1 MRAQILS
8 VLKLVAK
15 FAFAFGILWYM
26 VAKGKLDLNVVR
38 RGFSHVDDLV
48 GAAALV
54 LMALAFS
61 LYRWKL
67 LLRGQNID
75 LSTSQAVRYGMIG
88 SFFNTTMPGAVSGD
102 LIKAW
107 YVISDF
113 RGRHKTPILTSILLD
128 RVLGVFGLVVVAVS
142 PVLLF
147 GPRVWAIADL
157 HKVIV
162 PLLGL
167 FGGVVGFFAYV
178 MLSAWGP
185 LAHLRRRLS
194 PLEGNRVAH
203 ALLQA
208 YDSWTGYRTRPG
220 ILAATL
226 TLSVANFLCM
236 TGVALLC
243 GHAIGETHL
252 STLHYFL
259 LVPLGLLATAIPV
272 APAGLGVGHAAFNW
286 LFLLAGSPNGPE
298 LFTMMVTIQILFNLM
313 GVVFYLTAPK
323 VVPEAAVQA

>member
-1 MRAQILS
+1 MRAQIFSL
-8 VLKLVAK
+8 LKLVAK

-26 VAKGKLDLNVVR
+26 VAKGKLDLDVVR
-38 RGFSHVDDLV
+38 RGFSHLDDLA

-54 LMALAFS
+54 LLALVFS

-67 LLRGQNID
+67 LLLGQNVE
-75 LSTSQAVRYGMIG
+75 LTAGQAIRYGMIG
-88 SFFNTTMPGAVSGD
+88 AFFNTTMPGAVSGD

-128 RVLGVFGLVVVAVS
+128 RVLGVFGLVIVAAS
-142 PVLLF
+142 PILLF
-147 GPRVWAIADL
+147 GPAVWAIAGL

-162 PLLGL
+162 PVLAL
-167 FGGVVGFFAYV
+167 FAGVVGFFVYV
-178 MLSAWGP
+178 LLSAWGP
-185 LAHLRRRLS
+185 LAYLRQRAAA
-194 PLEGNRVAH
+194 LEGNRVART
-203 ALLQA
+203 LLQA

-226 TLSVANFLCM
+226 ALSVGNFLCM

-252 STLHYFL
+252 STLNYFL
-259 LVPLGLLATAIPV
+259 LVPIGLLATAIPV

-298 LFTMMVTIQILFNLM
+298 LFTMMVTIQILFNLS
-313 GVVFYLTAPK
+313 GVVFYLSAPK
-323 VVPEAAVQA
+323 IPQAAVQP

>member
-1 MRAQILS
+1 MRARMIS
-8 VLKLVAK
+8 TFKLVAK

-26 VAKGKLDLNVVR
+26 VAKGKLDLSVVR
-38 RGFSHVDDLV
+38 RGFSHLDDLA

-54 LMALAFS
+54 LLALAFS

-67 LLRGQNID
+67 LLRGQGVE
-75 LSTSQAVRYGMIG
+75 LSASQAVRYGMIG
-88 SFFNTTMPGAVSGD
+88 AFFNTTMPGAVSGD

-128 RVLGVFGLVVVAVS
+128 RVLGVFGLVIVAAS
-142 PVLLF
+142 PILLF
-147 GPRVWAIADL
+147 GHTVWAIAGL
-157 HKVIV
+157 HKVIIPV
-162 PLLGL
+162 LAL
-167 FGGVVGFFAYV
+167 FAGVVGFVAYV
-178 MLSAWGP
+178 MLSGWGP
-185 LAHLRRRLS
+185 LALLRKKAS
-194 PLEGNRVAH
+194 ALEGNRVA
-203 ALLQA
+203 ATLLQA

-220 ILAATL
+220 ILAAAL
-226 TLSVANFLCM
+226 ALSVANFLCM

-243 GHAIGETHL
+243 GQAISETQL

-298 LFTMMVTIQILFNLM
+298 LFTMMVSVQILFNLM
-313 GVVFYLTAPK
+313 GVIFYLSAPK
-323 VVPEAAVQA
+323 VVPEPT